1 MFGKPFK
8 IGTILGFR
16 IEVSLTFVL
25 ILAYFAFQMGLIS
38 GLIAAVVISFSVVAH
53 ELGHA
58 VVARRFGIEILGIEL
73 HLLGGV
79 AKMSRMPK
87 TARDEILIAVAG
99 PAVSFFLAAAGLG
112 LGYGLD
118 FKPLTYLGFLNLIL
132 GVFNLLPALPMD
144 GGRVLRAA
152 LSARMGRYRATLIAS
167 TVSRVF
173 AVLFVVVAIS
183 AWMPMLFL
191 IALLLW
197 FMAGQ
202 ERRSAHMW
210 RYEDEMQTAEVMDQ
224 YGRVISSQQGPGAVY
239 TIPTPQ
245 STAPPG
251 AHANV
256 QNGQDSQ
263 HGQANGRG
271 PVKKVIRLPNGMVMV
286 VEEYRW

>member
-16 IEVSLTFVL
+16 IEVSFTFIF
-25 ILAYFAFQMGLIS
+25 ILALFGFQLGVVK
-38 GLIAAVVISFSVVAH
+38 GLIAAVVISFSIVAH

-58 VVARRFGIEILGIEL
+58 VVARRFGIEIRGIEL

-79 AKMSRMPK
+79 AKMARMPK

-99 PAVSFFLAAAGLG
+99 PAVSFALAGAGMG
-112 LGYGLD
+112 LSYGLS
-118 FKPLTYLGFLNLIL
+118 FQPLLYFGYLNLVL

-173 AVLFVVVAIS
+173 AVLFVIVAIS

-191 IALLLW
+191 ISLLLW

-202 ERRSAHMW
+202 ERRTAHMW
-210 RYEDEMQTAEVMDQ
+210 RYEDEMQAAEVVDQ
-224 YGRVISSQQGPGAVY
+224 HGRVISQQQGPGPVY

-245 STAPPG
+245 GDAPPG
-251 AHANV
+251 GPANA
-256 QNGQDSQ
+256 QPGQP
-263 HGQANGRG
+263 GQPAQADGRG
-271 PVKKVIRLPNGMVMV
+271 PVKRVIRLPNGMVMV